1 MNQLKYET
9 SAHLPFLPQ
18 SLKLNIPKGIGWKFF
33 GVFLVTPFL
42 VWVGLGA
49 FYVLA
54 LGIATLAHVVPE
66 RDDIDRK
73 EQSSLSRLESLVT
86 FFE

>member
-1 MNQLKYET
+1 M
-9 SAHLPFLPQ
+9 
-18 SLKLNIPKGIGWKFF
+18 
-33 GVFLVTPFL
+33 FLVTPFL

-86 FFE
+86 FLE